1 MAQSGEEWPQGSGY
15 RGVVWNRRDKK
26 WVARIGEGGTYK
38 WLGAYDDKKDAAK
51 AWDDAAR
58 LQSKVWVTAISS
70 RYPHLFPDLPAL
82 LMYTRVTYCLA
93 DSCVGRRVLGS

>member
-1 MAQSGEEWPQGSGY
+1 MLAEQERSCLKKAGGAGRY
-15 RGVVWNRRDKK
+15 MVWRR
-26 WVARIGEGGTYK
+26 R
-38 WLGAYDDKKDAAK
+38 K
-51 AWDDAAR
+51 AG
-58 LQSKVWVTAISS
+58 SKVWVTAISS